1 MKIIGKNIT
10 KTFNSSM
17 APVKVLK
24 GIDIAIEPGE
34 FVSIV
39 GKSGSGKSTLLY
51 ILSTLDQPT
60 EGELYYD
67 DVNPFTLDEDSLHM
81 LRNQKIGFV
90 FQFHHLLPELTALE
104 NVLLPARKVKQEI
117 QKNEEAMALLDSFG
131 LADKAH
137 RLPRHLSGGEQ
148 QRCALARA
156 LIMRPSVLFADEPT
170 GNLDSQNGEIV
181 MNLFEKI
188 NREQKMSIVM
198 VTHDPDF
205 SKRAHREVILV
216 DGRLD
221 SFGK

>member
-1 MKIIGKNIT
+1 MRIVGKNIV
-10 KTFNSSM
+10 KTFNSTMS
-17 APVKVLK
+17 PVKVLK
-24 GIDIAIEPGE
+24 GIDVVIEPGE
-34 FVSIV
+34 FVSII

-60 EGELYYD
+60 EGQLLYDNIDPFALSED
-67 DVNPFTLDEDSLHM
+67 DLHM

-104 NVLLPARKVKQEI
+104 NVLLPARKLNQHLQKQD
-117 QKNEEAMALLDSFG
+117 EAKALLDSFG

-181 MNLFEKI
+181 IGLFEKI

-221 SFGK
+221 